1 MLCLKTHTKWHV
13 GKRIDEPRLSASM
26 SIWYYHSSQLSD
38 TAPKSI
44 SGFATAHSWAFKQA
58 AHRPQSHRFFSS
70 SSSSFL
76 LCEGAPARLCCRNPL
91 CNTRH
96 AHNCFLSLLGERE
109 ALCQPQSQVF
119 MHLEP
124 CYSPYG
130 DTRSWHRGGK
140 GQLHTSPKLQ
150 VQAAR
155 GSKGLL
161 QKGEMARTVIPLSN
175 NFSLINSVSSQ
186 QLQSGF

>member
-119 MHLEP
+119 MQLEP
-124 CYSPYG
+124 CYSPCG
-130 DTRSWHRGGK
+130 DTRSWQRRK
-140 GQLHTSPKLQ
+140 GAAPHQP
-150 VQAAR
+150 QAA
-155 GSKGLL
+155 G
-161 QKGEMARTVIPLSN
+161 A
-175 NFSLINSVSSQ
+175 SSQ
-186 QLQSGF
+186 RLKGTAAKGRNGTHSYSPLQQF